1 MIFAPESS
9 YANGGRG
16 GFGGGGGGGKS
27 NVGGF
32 GGGAGGSG
40 SSGQGGGGLGAGG
53 DIFVQAGASLTF
65 GDISAPVPFAGG
77 SMVGAGT
84 VNGGTGGA
92 NGQAFATGIYLQG
105 NNPKALTFSPANG
118 ETTTVAGVIGDD
130 KGSTT
135 IGAPGYTEGT
145 AGITLNGPGTLVL
158 TAANTYTGGTT
169 IKAGTLELGNG
180 GSIKG
185 NVKFAGAN
193 ATLQLD
199 TANSFN
205 FNQFGGIIKG
215 FSSGDVIYLPSE
227 PLPGPNPLPPGFN
240 PLAWKQNGPTGTL
253 SIIDGTTTL
262 DTFTLAGKYTLGD
275 FLASTDGRG
284 GTKIINITSAPP
296 S

>member
-1 MIFAPESS
+1 MICS
-9 YANGGRG
+9 
-16 GFGGGGGGGKS
+16 
-27 NVGGF
+27 
-32 GGGAGGSG
+32 
-40 SSGQGGGGLGAGG
+40 
-53 DIFVQAGASLTF
+53 
-65 GDISAPVPFAGG
+65 
-77 SMVGAGT
+77 
-84 VNGGTGGA
+84 
-92 NGQAFATGIYLQG
+92 YLQG

-158 TAANTYTGGTT
+158 TAENTYTGGTT

-296 S
+296 SPDFSHYLCTIPGFARRVDSRFRNVLARGAGGRERGWDFIGAAGGSKRLISVGLG